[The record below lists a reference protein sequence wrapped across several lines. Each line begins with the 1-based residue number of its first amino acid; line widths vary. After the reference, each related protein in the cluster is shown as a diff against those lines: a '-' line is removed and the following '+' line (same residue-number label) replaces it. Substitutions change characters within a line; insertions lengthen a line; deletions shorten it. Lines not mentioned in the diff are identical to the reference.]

1 MIHAEAELH
10 EQEDG
15 CRPEGEEA
23 QEEAGPLGPGAEVG
37 YDGHGQGWNGDGQM
51 TRAEPPGIA
60 EVERSVW
67 VHVGIVGWDG

>member
-1 MIHAEAELH
+1 
-10 EQEDG
+10 
-15 CRPEGEEA
+15 
-23 QEEAGPLGPGAEVG
+23 
-37 YDGHGQGWNGDGQM
+37 M

>member
-10 EQEDG
+10 EQEDCCG
-15 CRPEGEEA
+15 PEGEEA
-23 QEEAGPLGPGAEVG
+23 EEDARPTAPGAEVG
-37 YDGHGQGWNGDGQM
+37 YDRHSQGWNGDGQM
-51 TRAEPPGIA
+51 AGAEPPGVA